1 MAYPYRFN
9 EYSYNEYIEAFE
21 WYEFKERGLGI
32 RFMNSVEQKL
42 IQISLHP
49 EYYGKR
55 NSKFRETKIQ
65 DFPYMIVFEFL
76 KSKNQVHIVAVY
88 HNKRNSRRRWKGRN
102 L

>member
-21 WYEFKERGLGI
+21 WYELKEQGLGI
-32 RFMNSVEQKL
+32 RFMNSVEQRL
-42 IQISLHP
+42 MQISLHP

-55 NSKFRETKIQ
+55 HSKFRKKVQ

-76 KSKNQVHIVAVY
+76 KNKKMLHIVAVY
-88 HNKRNSRRRWKGRN
+88 HSKRDSRHRWKGRN